1 MTPGQTFS
9 YYVHAFNSGGQPCTD
24 VQIVDTLDD
33 RVSFVS
39 CNKSCVNDPAN
50 KVTWNIATLG
60 GGSSAILSV
69 VVKVDD
75 DATGTLE
82 NVAVITP
89 SNGKPVTVKT
99 RGPVIGDE
107 SIPKDP
113 APAARRSLPKTG
125 GLLPTGVAAGLG
137 AGALALF
144 ALRRRS
150 AVT

>member
-1 MTPGQTFS
+1 VTPGQTFS
-9 YYVHAFNSGGQPCTD
+9 YFVHAFNSGGEPCTD

-33 RVSFVS
+33 RLSFVS
-39 CNKSCVNDPAN
+39 CNKSCSNSGQ
-50 KVTWNIATLG
+50 KVTWTLSTLG
-60 GGSSAILSV
+60 GGSSATLAV

-89 SNGKPVTVKT
+89 KNGKPVTVKT

-144 ALRRRS
+144 ALRRRTAS
-150 AVT
+150 T